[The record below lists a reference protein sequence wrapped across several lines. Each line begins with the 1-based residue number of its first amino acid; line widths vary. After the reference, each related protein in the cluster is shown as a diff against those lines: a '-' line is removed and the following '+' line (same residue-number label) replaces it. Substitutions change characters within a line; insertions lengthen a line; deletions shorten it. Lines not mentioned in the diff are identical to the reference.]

1 MSEMIKTVLF
11 LGVAS
16 ALAIGAVLSRPQN
29 TTRSLDERV
38 GQPLFEEFTDPLQP
52 ASMRITRYD
61 PATLDVIPFEV
72 TQTSKGW
79 IIETKDGYPANATEQ
94 MALAAN
100 NLIDLK
106 ILDIV
111 SDTAG
116 QHAEFGVIEPNPDT
130 LSASDI
136 GVGKMVVIRD
146 DKKKV
151 LANLIIGVAD
161 TDKPENCYVRI
172 PGQDPVYLVTL
183 DPKVFTTDFTTWIDR
198 DLLQINPFDVTSFRI
213 RDYESRV
220 TQQGTV
226 AATPR
231 MDVILGID
239 EELNQWSLLNLK
251 EAAQGGRLEESQLAS
266 TEKLNTQRLDD
277 LRSALDELTITG
289 VLAKPVALATALR
302 TTEGLA
308 GLRQSDLPTLVET
321 GFLPGKPPG
330 SDEMALIGTNGELV
344 IQTKDAIRY
353 RLLFGSREELEDGQE
368 SRYLFVQAE
377 IETALIPEPEL
388 VEVPE
393 VKEGDDVDLE
403 AQAKARDDAIK
414 ANQRAE
420 DQYRQRMNAAKRK
433 KLELNTRFA
442 EWYYLISEED
452 YQKIAIKRDQLATTG
467 EAAPAAGEGSA
478 GPSIPGLNGMIPG
491 LGDPANRPAVPAVEP
506 AAQPSE
512 PEPKPEAT
520 DSPAE
525 DSESP
530 APMPEETPDQPTE
543 EMKEEPKEPPSE
555 SEDQGE
561 SEETSEPKQTSDS
574 ADDMKED
581 ASEEPSEE
589 EEKLAEPPTDESAE
603 DEESETSE
611 GDSSE
616 KEASQE

>member
-29 TTRSLDERV
+29 PVRSLDERV
-38 GQPLFEEFTDPLQP
+38 GQPLFEAFTDPLQA

-61 PATLDVIPFEV
+61 PATLEVVPFEV

-79 IIETKDGYPANATEQ
+79 VIETKDGYPANATEQ
-94 MALAAN
+94 MASAAN
-100 NLIDLK
+100 NLIDLN

-111 SDTAG
+111 SDTAS

-161 TDKPENCYVRI
+161 SDKPENCYVRI

-183 DPKVFTTDFTTWIDR
+183 DPEVFTTDFTTWIDR

-226 AATPR
+226 SATPR

-239 EELNQWSLLNLK
+239 EELNQWSLLNLQ
-251 EAAQGGRLEESQLAS
+251 EAVQGGRLEETQLAS

-277 LRSALDELTITG
+277 LRSALDQLTITG

-478 GPSIPGLNGMIPG
+478 GPSIPGLNGMIPALEG
-491 LGDPANRPAVPAVEP
+491 PPNRPSVPRAESEEQP
-506 AAQPSE
+506 ADPRSDDA
-512 PEPKPEAT
+512 A
-520 DSPAE
+520 
-525 DSESP
+525 SP
-530 APMPEETPDQPTE
+530 APETSAPAE
-543 EMKEEPKEPPSE
+543 EMKEESTEEKSTADDTPPA
-555 SEDQGE
+555 EDQPEDPAPAEE
-561 SEETSEPKQTSDS
+561 SPSPEP
-574 ADDMKED
+574 
-581 ASEEPSEE
+581 EPSEE
-589 EEKLAEPPTDESAE
+589 AETREEE
-603 DEESETSE
+603 D
-611 GDSSE
+611 
-616 KEASQE
+616 SQG

>member
-29 TTRSLDERV
+29 AGRSLDERV
-38 GQPLFEEFTDPLQP
+38 GQPLFEEFTDPLQA

-72 TQTSKGW
+72 TQTAKGW
-79 IIETKDGYPANATEQ
+79 VIQTKDGYPASATEQ

-146 DKKKV
+146 DKRKV

-161 TDKPENCYVRI
+161 SDKPENCHVRI

-183 DPKVFTTDFTTWIDR
+183 DPSVFTTDFTAWIDR
-198 DLLQINPFDVTSFRI
+198 DLLQINPYDVTSFRI

-226 AATPR
+226 TATPR
-231 MDVILGID
+231 MDVTIGFD

-251 EAAQGGRLEESQLAS
+251 EAAPGGRLEEGQLAA
-266 TEKLNTQRLDD
+266 TEKLHTNRLDA
-277 LRSALDELTITG
+277 LRTALDQLTITG
-289 VLAKPVALATALR
+289 VFAKPEALATALR

-344 IQTKDAIRY
+344 IQTQDAIRY
-353 RLLFGSREELEDGQE
+353 RLLFGSRDEVEDGQE

-377 IETALIPEPEL
+377 FEPALIPKPEL
-388 VEVPE
+388 VDVPE
-393 VKEGDDVDLE
+393 IKEGDDVDLE
-403 AQAKARDDAIK
+403 AQAKARDEAIK

-420 DQYRQRMNAAKRK
+420 DEFRQRTNVAKRK
-433 KLELNTRFA
+433 ILELNTRFA

-452 YQKIAIKRDQLATTG
+452 FQKIAIKRDQLAITG
-467 EAAPAAGEGSA
+467 EAPSAAGEGAA
-478 GPSIPGLNGMIPG
+478 GPSFPGLGGLIPGLEA
-491 LGDPANRPAVPAVEP
+491 PANRPSVPQPDPEQQPADPATEDPQPETPAESDSPEP
-506 AAQPSE
+506 MPEQPAEDQPEPSPETSEDPAPAE
-512 PEPKPEAT
+512 PEEVKEESTEETPPAEDQPEESAT
-520 DSPAE
+520 EEETPSPQPDPAE
-525 DSESP
+525 DSEN
-530 APMPEETPDQPTE
+530 
-543 EMKEEPKEPPSE
+543 
-555 SEDQGE
+555 G
-561 SEETSEPKQTSDS
+561 
-574 ADDMKED
+574 
-581 ASEEPSEE
+581 EE
-589 EEKLAEPPTDESAE
+589 EE
-603 DEESETSE
+603 
-611 GDSSE
+611 
-616 KEASQE
+616 SQG